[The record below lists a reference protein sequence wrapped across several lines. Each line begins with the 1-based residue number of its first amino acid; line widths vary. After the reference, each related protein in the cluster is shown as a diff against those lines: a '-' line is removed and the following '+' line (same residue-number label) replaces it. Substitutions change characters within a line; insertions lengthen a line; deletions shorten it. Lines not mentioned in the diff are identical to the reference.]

1 MLKMILSRAEYLKK
15 LKIQRYYLEKYCI
28 NYASTNLKNAISQ
41 LIDIMDKEIALY
53 ENSIKKS
60 SERFKQCCLDF
71 D

>member
-1 MLKMILSRAEYLKK
+1 MLKMILSRTEYLKK

-60 SERFKQCCLDF
+60 NERFKQCCLDF
-71 D
+71 N

>member
-1 MLKMILSRAEYLKK
+1 MLKMILSRTEYLKK

-60 SERFKQCCLDF
+60 NERFKQCCLDF